1 MATYKKRGYKQK
13 AVKEAVDQEI
23 EVAAEEM
30 ESTTAEVFNTLDE
43 TANKTEEW
51 VAANQKYIFMA
62 VGALALVALL
72 YVGYQRFVV
81 DPKNSEAANESFQ
94 AHKYFADAQ
103 EASLTQQDS
112 IYGLALNGDGVQPG
126 LLQIIEDYG
135 STPIGKNAKYMAG
148 FAYLKTGKY
157 KEAIDNL
164 DAFKTKDPVLQA
176 LAYGG
181 LGDAFSQLKK
191 FDEALGYYDKA
202 AKEEANSFTTPKF
215 LLKAAKIAVTL
226 GKSGDA
232 LKYLE
237 QLKDEYPSSKQNTE
251 AESLLAMAKAAL

>member
-13 AVKEAVDQEI
+13 PIEEVVDQEI

-51 VAANQKYIFMA
+51 VAANQKYIFMT

-72 YVGYQRFVV
+72 YVGYQRLVV
-81 DPKNSEAANESFQ
+81 EPKEQEAANEVFQ
-94 AHKYFADAQ
+94 AHQYFADAQ
-103 EASLTQQDS
+103 EATSTQKDS
-112 IYGLALNGDGVQPG
+112 IYGLALNGDGVKPG

-135 STPIGKNAKYMAG
+135 STSAGKNAKYMAG
-148 FAYLKTGKY
+148 FAFLKTGKY
-157 KEAIDNL
+157 KEAIENL
-164 DAFKTKDPVLQA
+164 DGFKTKDPILQS
-176 LAYGG
+176 LTYGG

-191 FDEALGYYDKA
+191 FDEALGFYDKA

-215 LLKAAKIAVTL
+215 LLKAAKIAVEL
-226 GKSGDA
+226 GKSSDA
-232 LKYLE
+232 VKYLE
-237 QLKDEYPSSKQNTE
+237 QLKEAYPSSKQNTE
-251 AESLLAMAKAAL
+251 AESLLAIAKAAL